1 MENYQY
7 FGVVDL
13 TRKMSIDL
21 LNSVEISSQE
31 AAQWLLRKSTTTAS
45 STIIFIPTSWPIDRQ
60 RIKKCKQNW
69 KNQII
74 NQKILGKKNILDKY
88 EQRPNELNDLNVS
101 QFSAYYEQDK
111 NEKYKK
117 LNKL

>member
-31 AAQWLLRKSTTTAS
+31 AA
-45 STIIFIPTSWPIDRQ
+45 
-60 RIKKCKQNW
+60 
-69 KNQII
+69 
-74 NQKILGKKNILDKY
+74 
-88 EQRPNELNDLNVS
+88 
-101 QFSAYYEQDK
+101 
-111 NEKYKK
+111 
-117 LNKL
+117 